1 MIIGILTYFLTKLNI
16 YYYNYGVSKNQD
28 DIDFYG
34 NFDLYRILLS
44 QFIAFTVL
52 QSGRL

>member
-1 MIIGILTYFLTKLNI
+1 MIGISTYFLTKLSV
-16 YYYNYGVSKNQD
+16 YAYNHGDSKNQD

-44 QFIAFTVL
+44 QFIAFTVF